1 MSSAMKSCGSAHETQ
16 KNQRVDTNHRQLQ
29 VESVG
34 LSARARDGW
43 RRGQHE

>member
-1 MSSAMKSCGSAHETQ
+1 MSSAMKSCGRAKTKKQGVS
-16 KNQRVDTNHRQLQ
+16 TNYRQQQ

-43 RRGQHE
+43 RRGQHG